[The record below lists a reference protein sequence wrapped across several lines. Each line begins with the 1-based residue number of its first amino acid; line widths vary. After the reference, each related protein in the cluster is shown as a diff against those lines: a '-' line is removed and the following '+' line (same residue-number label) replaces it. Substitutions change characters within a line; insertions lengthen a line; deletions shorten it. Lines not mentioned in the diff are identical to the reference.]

1 GTRRMM
7 GRLLC
12 LCSLAV
18 VLLVAAC
25 APEPAATDPIARG
38 RQVYRELGC
47 ANCHEGSIANFF
59 RPVGPPLDH
68 VGQAAAKRVP
78 GLSAEDYLRQSIT
91 DPPDYLVPRYPDSI
105 ARRHARDLSPKGFAA
120 LFAYLSTLSC

>member
-1 GTRRMM
+1 M

-59 RPVGPPLDH
+59 RPVGPTLNEA
-68 VGQAAAKRVP
+68 GLIGRKRIP
-78 GLSAEDYLRQSIT
+78 GMSAEDYLRQSIT
-91 DPPDYLVPRYPDSI
+91 DPGAYVVPGYLDSMPRGL
-105 ARRHARDLSPKGFAA
+105 AKELSPEDLAA
-120 LFAYLSTLSC
+120 LVAYLASLR

>member
-1 GTRRMM
+1 MM

-18 VLLVAAC
+18 VLLASAC

-47 ANCHEGSIANFF
+47 ANCHEASLSNFF
-59 RPVGPPLDH
+59 RPVGPPLSEI
-68 VGQAAAKRVP
+68 GRIAPKRVP
-78 GLSAEDYLRQSIT
+78 GLIAEDYLRQSIT
-91 DPPDYLVPRYPDSI
+91 DPGAYVVPGYPDSMP
-105 ARRHARDLSPKGFAA
+105 RGLARDLSPEDLAA
-120 LFAYLSTLSC
+120 LVAYLASLR

>member
-1 GTRRMM
+1 MM

-18 VLLVAAC
+18 VLLAPAC

-47 ANCHEGSIANFF
+47 ANCHEGSLSNFF

-68 VGQAAAKRVP
+68 VGQVAARRVP

-91 DPPDYLVPRYPDSI
+91 DPGAFVVPGYPDSMP
-105 ARRHARDLSPKGFAA
+105 RGLARDLSPEDLAA
-120 LFAYLSTLSC
+120 LVAYLASLR